1 MISVILTNSV
11 SINIYFYCKII
22 ELTCSFP
29 FLNII
34 IQLILKIFCSILF
47 CRKSFSSIDSILK
60 KCEIISLIYDCV
72 NVHMTVS
79 QSVVCILSI
88 KTYIFSFLNF
98 PLLPFYLIFIQ
109 ISCETVLVLRTVFI
123 HFPEVQ
129 YNVIL

>member
-79 QSVVCILSI
+79 QSVVCILLT
-88 KTYIFSFLNF
+88 KTYIFPFWTFLYCRF
-98 PLLPFYLIFIQ
+98 TLFLFKFLVKLYWFSEQYLYIFQKCNIM
-109 ISCETVLVLRTVFI
+109 
-123 HFPEVQ
+123 
-129 YNVIL
+129 